1 MDTSRRSVKEK
12 VSLLTL
18 LLFVVHIIED
28 YSQIEHVADCWRHN
42 IMYVVIIQYV
52 SLETIIGNC
61 G

>member
-28 YSQIEHVADCWRHN
+28 YSQIEHVADC
-42 IMYVVIIQYV
+42 
-52 SLETIIGNC
+52 
-61 G
+61 